1 MPKQLKKIKVKKPRR
16 PRQPRR
22 QGVPRKP
29 HVTNISVNISGGS
42 TNQPSG
48 SYYFPNASQQV
59 QPLVSNMFTPT
70 MPSQNFEHNDSGTQ
84 TDMPS
89 RVTRGMQSEPVIVLP
104 SELNPNVTLRTRR
117 NIAAGGGTLLPNP
130 VNVPLDIIPPPIL
143 PRTPIN
149 RGQQETPSP
158 STPVIRV
165 INQRRID
172 TPAPRVRAAGGGAGS
187 RGGLSTLKRQE
198 IHDLARTYN
207 ITTEGRNLPDLR
219 NMISQ
224 QRRKGI

>member
-1 MPKQLKKIKVKKPRR
+1 MPKQLKKIKVKKPRK

-22 QGVPRKP
+22 QGIPKKP

-42 TNQPSG
+42 NQPSG

-89 RVTRGMQSEPVIVLP
+89 RVSRGMQSEPVYIMP
-104 SELNPNVTLRTRR
+104 NELNQNVTLRTRR
-117 NIAAGGGTLLPNP
+117 NIAAGGGSLLANP
-130 VNVPLDIIPPPIL
+130 VDVPIDTIPPPLLL
-143 PRTPIN
+143 PRTPIVH
-149 RGQQETPSP
+149 RQQETPSP

-165 INQRRID
+165 VNPRRID
-172 TPAPRVRAAGGGAGS
+172 TPAPRARAAGGGAGS
-187 RGGLSTLKRQE
+187 RGGLTTLNKQQ
-198 IHDLARTYN
+198 IHDLARSYN
-207 ITTEGRNLPDLR
+207 ISTEGRNMTTLQ

-224 QRRKGI
+224 QRKKG

>member
-22 QGVPRKP
+22 QGIPKKP

-70 MPSQNFEHNDSGTQ
+70 MPSQNFEHNDFGTQ

-104 SELNPNVTLRTRR
+104 SELNSNVTLRTRR
-117 NIAAGGGTLLPNP
+117 NIAAGGGSLLPNP
-130 VNVPLDIIPPPIL
+130 DAVTLDIIPPPIL

-165 INQRRID
+165 VPRRTD
-172 TPAPRVRAAGGGAGS
+172 TPTPHARAAGGGFGS
-187 RGGLSTLKRQE
+187 RGGLTTLNKQQ
-198 IHDLARTYN
+198 IHDLARNYN
-207 ITTEGRNLPDLR
+207 ISTAGRNLPTLR
-219 NMISQ
+219 SMISL
-224 QRRKGI
+224 QRGKEM